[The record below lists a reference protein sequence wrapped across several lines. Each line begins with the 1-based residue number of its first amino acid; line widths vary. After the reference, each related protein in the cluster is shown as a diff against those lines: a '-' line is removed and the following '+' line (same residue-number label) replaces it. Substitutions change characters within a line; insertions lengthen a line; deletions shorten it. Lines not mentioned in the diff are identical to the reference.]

1 MILGEAEDRKMRE
14 AVLAAA
20 NPLLGRG
27 VFVFLKLP
35 ENWQLLKTDLP
46 PECNAL
52 GREIVGDGF
61 RWITSGRI
69 HAILINK
76 KRNQPYPLFLEVRE
90 FIDYKR
96 ASGTI
101 RKKFE
106 KIIKKC
112 GQAEKKKVCANG
124 HEAQYVTWSSQK
136 KMFFKRK
143 SVTLAHLEYATYCN
157 FTKRLIFL
165 RISSSHIENF
175 MKDKKEML
183 SILSSITCHF

>member
-1 MILGEAEDRKMRE
+1 MGEAENGKGRE
-14 AVLAAA
+14 AVLAAT

-35 ENWQLLKTDLP
+35 GNWLLLKADLP

-52 GREIVGDGF
+52 GREIVGNGF

-76 KRNQPYPLFLEVRE
+76 KRNQPYPLFLEVKE
-90 FIDYKR
+90 FIDYRK
-96 ASGTI
+96 ASETI
-101 RKKFE
+101 QKKFE
-106 KIIKKC
+106 KIVKKY
-112 GQAEKKKVCANG
+112 GEGEMKKVRVKG
-124 HEAQYVTWSSQK
+124 HESQYVTWSSRRR
-136 KMFFKRK
+136 MFFKRK
-143 SVTLAHLEYATYCN
+143 NVILAHLEYATYCN

-175 MKDKKEML
+175 MKDKEEML
-183 SILSSITCHF
+183 SILSSITCHL